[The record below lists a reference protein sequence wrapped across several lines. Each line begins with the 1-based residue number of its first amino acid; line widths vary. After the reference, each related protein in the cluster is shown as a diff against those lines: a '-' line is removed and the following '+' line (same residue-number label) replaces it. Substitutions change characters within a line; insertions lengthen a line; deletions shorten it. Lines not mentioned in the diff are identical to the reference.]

1 MKAESEQ
8 LQCAL
13 SLIIVHVVV
22 ESSRLFV
29 GEYTSA
35 ALECWAAA
43 FGHCFISFLGLLF
56 C

>member
-1 MKAESEQ
+1 MLE

-13 SLIIVHVVV
+13 SLIIVLVVV
-22 ESSRLFV
+22 ESSGLFV

-35 ALECWAAA
+35 APGCRAAA
-43 FGHCFISFLGLLF
+43 FGHCFISFLGLLLF